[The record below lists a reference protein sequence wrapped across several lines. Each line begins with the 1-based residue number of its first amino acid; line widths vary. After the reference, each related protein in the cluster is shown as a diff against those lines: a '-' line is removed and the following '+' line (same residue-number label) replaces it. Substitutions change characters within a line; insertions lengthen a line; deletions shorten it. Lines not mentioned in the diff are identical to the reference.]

1 MQAIPKRLLCYAA
14 ESDATGLMGLF
25 VAKYCCPTKLLCP
38 GPTGEFSLDDSK
50 RLCVLTLEKALKQ
63 LPEGQ
68 DTVLGI
74 FDLRGFKQKNG
85 DLGFAGF
92 LVSGISPSRQSTI
105 VVHECSAPNLNPC
118 GVHSQPCKFG
128 YVC

>member
-1 MQAIPKRLLCYAA
+1 
-14 ESDATGLMGLF
+14 
-25 VAKYCCPTKLLCP
+25 
-38 GPTGEFSLDDSK
+38 LDDSK
-50 RLCVLTLEKALKQ
+50 RLCILILEKALKQ

-92 LVSGISPSRQSTI
+92 LVSMLMVFCCAEKLLLTSY
-105 VVHECSAPNLNPC
+105 CLC
-118 GVHSQPCKFG
+118 
-128 YVC
+128 

>member
-1 MQAIPKRLLCYAA
+1 VYQSTQTACSAWQ
-14 ESDATGLMGLF
+14 
-25 VAKYCCPTKLLCP
+25 
-38 GPTGEFSLDDSK
+38 GPAFRSFLSAPSLASAGEFSLDDSK
-50 RLCVLTLEKALKQ
+50 RLCILILEKALKQ

-92 LVSGISPSRQSTI
+92 LVSMLMVFCCAEKLLLTSY
-105 VVHECSAPNLNPC
+105 CLC
-118 GVHSQPCKFG
+118 
-128 YVC
+128 

>member
-1 MQAIPKRLLCYAA
+1 MAF
-14 ESDATGLMGLF
+14 F
-25 VAKYCCPTKLLCP
+25 VAKQLCLTKLLYVL
-38 GPTGEFSLDDSK
+38 PTGEFSLDDSK

-74 FDLRGFKQKNG
+74 FDLRGFKQRNG

-92 LVSGISPSRQSTI
+92 LVSGISPTMPVYNNCTYCI
-105 VVHECSAPNLNPC
+105 SANYKCPSADMLM
-118 GVHSQPCKFG
+118 GLDADHSF
-128 YVC
+128 

>member
-1 MQAIPKRLLCYAA
+1 MTIILWHCALHSTTTKQLCLL
-14 ESDATGLMGLF
+14 
-25 VAKYCCPTKLLCP
+25 PP
-38 GPTGEFSLDDSK
+38 GEFSLDDSK

-92 LVSGISPSRQSTI
+92 LVSTLSC
-105 VVHECSAPNLNPC
+105 CSNPLHLYEFSHGNLMLM
-118 GVHSQPCKFG
+118 FMLT
-128 YVC
+128 

>member
-1 MQAIPKRLLCYAA
+1 MALLI
-14 ESDATGLMGLF
+14 
-25 VAKYCCPTKLLCP
+25 AKHCCLTKLLYFVA
-38 GPTGEFSLDDSK
+38 TGDFSLDDSK

-68 DTVLGI
+68 NTVLGI

-92 LVSGISPSRQSTI
+92 LVSGISNSCST
-105 VVHECSAPNLNPC
+105 ANLT
-118 GVHSQPCKFG
+118 SMSFCKHAHG
-128 YVC
+128 NRC

>member
-1 MQAIPKRLLCYAA
+1 MAF
-14 ESDATGLMGLF
+14 F
-25 VAKYCCPTKLLCP
+25 VAKQPCLTKLLYVL
-38 GPTGEFSLDDSK
+38 PTGEFSLDDSK

-74 FDLRGFKQKNG
+74 FDLRGFKQRNG

-92 LVSGISPSRQSTI
+92 LVSGISPAMTVYNNCMYCI
-105 VVHECSAPNLNPC
+105 TAKYKCPSADMLM
-118 GVHSQPCKFG
+118 GLGADHSF
-128 YVC
+128 

>member
-1 MQAIPKRLLCYAA
+1 MALY
-14 ESDATGLMGLF
+14 
-25 VAKYCCPTKLLCP
+25 VAKHFRLIKLLRLV
-38 GPTGEFSLDDSK
+38 PTGEFSLDDSK

-92 LVSGISPSRQSTI
+92 LVSSIFPAMP
-105 VVHECSAPNLNPC
+105 VY
-118 GVHSQPCKFG
+118 KD
-128 YVC
+128 YM

>member
-1 MQAIPKRLLCYAA
+1 MAPGNIIVSHACALVSLGSCKQSPTCHALELGAN
-14 ESDATGLMGLF
+14 GLVTLR
-25 VAKYCCPTKLLCP
+25 VAKYFRLDKLDCLV
-38 GPTGEFSLDDSK
+38 PTGEFSLDDSK

-85 DLGFAGF
+85 DLGFAAF
-92 LVSGISPSRQSTI
+92 LVSGISIAMPVYNNCI
-105 VVHECSAPNLNPC
+105 
-118 GVHSQPCKFG
+118 
-128 YVC
+128 